1 MINIY
6 NLSLSEK
13 LHIKVV
19 GDTGTYTGI
28 PYGEDKRDI
37 EKAQQQNKQF
47 LSIPRRCVKLHVTI
61 M

>member
-1 MINIY
+1 MC
-6 NLSLSEK
+6 LSEK

-19 GDTGTYTGI
+19 GDTGTYTGL
-28 PYGEDKRDI
+28 PYGEEKRDI

-47 LSIPRRCVKLHVTI
+47 LSIPRRCVKFHVTI